1 MLRWNRF
8 LLVVI
13 VGVAFTLNVP
23 RLSAIALAPPII
35 QGKAAQ
41 FIVKIGGDFGGTG
54 FFVRKN
60 QNRYTILTNRHVIKN
75 PSDYIIFT
83 SDGRSYRFGAN
94 NIRVQPGVDLAE
106 IEIQSTVEYPVA
118 KLSRKIAPVSGSIIY
133 TYGWN
138 SVGSRLKSRGLQWLE
153 GKITGQ
159 LPTNTSSDGYSLAY
173 TLTAI
178 HGLSGS
184 PLLNEEGEVIG
195 VYGSGEQGGIGLG
208 IPIATYQNIALS
220 SPSIVNTPAPINQ
233 SPVKQ
238 PVKLTPNRSFANLPE
253 LKGKA
258 TVVMEIANRGTITI
272 EVDGNNAPIS
282 AGNFVD
288 LVQRG
293 FYNGLTFHRVV
304 RQPKPFVVQ
313 GGDPKGN
320 GTGGYIPSGSSSE
333 RQVPLEIKSQGATAP
348 TYSQPITDK
357 PILRHKRGTIAMARS
372 QSPDSASSQFYFALA
387 DIPFLDGNYA
397 VFGKITQGIEVIDT
411 IKQGDKITSVKV
423 TEEP

>member
-8 LLVVI
+8 LSVVI
-13 VGVAFTLNVP
+13 IGATFALNVP
-23 RLSAIALAPPII
+23 RLSAIALDPPII

-60 QNRYTILTNRHVIKN
+60 QDRYTILTNRHVVKSS
-75 PSDYIIFT
+75 SDYIVFT
-83 SDGRSYRFGAN
+83 SDGRSYRFRAN

-118 KLSRKIAPVSGSIIY
+118 KLSRKIIPVSGSTIY
-133 TYGWN
+133 AYGWN
-138 SVGSRLKSRGLQWLE
+138 AVGSRLKSRGLQWLE

-159 LPTNTSSDGYSLAY
+159 LPTNDSSDGYSLAY

-178 HGLSGS
+178 RGLSGS

-220 SPSIVNTPAPINQ
+220 SPSSASAPAPINRLPAKP
-233 SPVKQ
+233 S
-238 PVKLTPNRSFANLPE
+238 VKLTPNSRFANLPQ
-253 LKGKA
+253 LNGKA

-272 EVDGNNAPIS
+272 EVDGKNAPIS
-282 AGNFVD
+282 AGNFID

-304 RQPKPFVVQ
+304 RQPEPFVVQ
-313 GGDPKGN
+313 GGDSKGN
-320 GTGGYIPSGSSSE
+320 GTGGYIPAGSFSE
-333 RQVPLEIKSQGATAP
+333 RRIPLEIKPRGATAP
-348 TYSQPITDK
+348 IYSQTITDV
-357 PILRHKRGTIAMARS
+357 PQLQHKRGAIAMARS
-372 QSPDSASSQFYFALA
+372 QSPDSASSQFYFTLA
-387 DIPFLDGNYA
+387 DITFLDGNYA
-397 VFGKITQGIEVIDT
+397 VFGNITKGIEIIDT
-411 IKQGDKITSVKV
+411 IQQGDKITSARI
-423 TEEP
+423 TE